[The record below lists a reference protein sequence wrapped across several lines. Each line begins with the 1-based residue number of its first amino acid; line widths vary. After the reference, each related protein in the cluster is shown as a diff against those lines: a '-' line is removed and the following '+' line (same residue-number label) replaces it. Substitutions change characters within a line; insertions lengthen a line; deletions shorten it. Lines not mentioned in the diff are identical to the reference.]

1 MRLFKNVLVGF
12 KLFHC
17 SFSVDDGTDIH
28 PAVLATIRKLEDGY
42 FGGAR
47 YCCNP

>member
-1 MRLFKNVLVGF
+1 MGELQF
-12 KLFHC
+12 FHY
-17 SFSVDDGTDIH
+17 SFLVDDGTDIH

-47 YCCNP
+47 